1 MGSFRDCIDE
11 AAGKGEITP
20 EAAERARKAY
30 DGAHASASEAF
41 GPVDADRHAGKA
53 VMDQLEL
60 DAIEAKR
67 RRAMMVRTRQEILD
81 GVTAFKRER
90 GYLEPEKIGVRRT
103 APGVVERLTG
113 LGGRKPPPDGF
124 ADESVVPGGFGPGGS
139 EHAMFARSLEL
150 IVENKPGLSGAPFSS
165 IEGRYRAI
173 RGQADAQMASLIEKF
188 ETRTGFDTPGR
199 ADLSNLVREAFGQN
213 TGDKAAQGLAKAW
226 AETAEWLRQSFNAAG
241 GSIGKI
247 DNWGM
252 PQAHDSHAVRAA
264 GRDKWVSYVLP
275 LLDRARMIDDVT
287 GQPMT
292 DTRLVAALGDAW
304 ESIATN
310 GLNAPMAREHAGLSA
325 LAKRRADSRFLLFRD
340 ADGWLGYQSTFGD
353 ADAFSTMMGHVDEMA
368 RDIAQM
374 QILGPNPSAQWS
386 WLVKAAK
393 QEAALEEAAGAR
405 GALDSSATYIQT
417 AENMLGHFTG
427 SLSVPVNS
435 RLASF
440 GVSSRAYF
448 TSTMLGSA
456 ILSDIPTAPVFGAYA
471 RAFSGLSRTGDFGQ
485 LLRLLNP
492 IDGSARQTAR
502 RSGFI
507 IEQATDGMIRATQ
520 DNLRLLTVG
529 ERVDGG
535 MNAFARRLPVAVMRL
550 QGMTAWDAGRK
561 RSFQFEFMAALH
573 DRRGKSIADLR
584 AGDGEDRAFATWL
597 KARGFSE
604 SDWAAIRAAPVW
616 EPAQGAQFLRPID
629 VPDERLSLRL
639 AEAVDFETRLA
650 VPQTTLWTRAK
661 LLGESRPGTLWG
673 EMRRSWAQFRSFN
686 LTASHLWAEEFVLRG
701 QAKGMT
707 PLVSGVAGLTPMIFA
722 LTVGGALAIQLREL
736 SKGNEMKP
744 MDEPRFWMA
753 AMLQGGGLGI
763 LSDAIYASESRA
775 GKSSQAAA
783 FGPGGQALGEAY
795 DATVGNVVEVSEDMR
810 RGDEFSD
817 AVEDADVGRDTVN
830 LGRRWVPGSN
840 LWWARAAWNR
850 GVIDQLQRIV
860 DPEAEEDFAR
870 RSKRMKRD
878 RGQDQWWP
886 EGEALPTNAPGF
898 SALEAGAD

>member
-11 AAGKGEITP
+11 AASKGDITP
-20 EAAERARKAY
+20 DAAERARKAY
-30 DGAHASASEAF
+30 DGAHASASEAL
-41 GPVDADRHAGKA
+41 GPVDADRRAGEA
-53 VMDQLEL
+53 VVAQLEL

-67 RRAMMVRTRQEILD
+67 RRAMMVRTRQAILD
-81 GVTAFKRER
+81 GVSDFKRQR
-90 GYLEPEKIGVRRT
+90 GYLEPDKIGVRRT
-103 APGVVERLTG
+103 TPGVVERLTG
-113 LGGRKPPPDGF
+113 RGGRTPPPGGF
-124 ADESVVPGGFGPGGS
+124 ADDGVVPGGFGPGG
-139 EHAMFARSLEL
+139 ADRALLARSLEL

-165 IEGRYRAI
+165 IEGRYRAL
-173 RGQADAQMASLIEKF
+173 RGQADAQMATLIERF
-188 ETRTGFDTPGR
+188 ETKTGFDTPGR

-213 TGDKAAQGLAKAW
+213 TGDKAAMAEAW
-226 AETAEWLRQSFNAAG
+226 LETAEWLRKSFNAAG

-247 DNWGM
+247 ENWGM
-252 PQAHDSHAVRAA
+252 PQAHDNHAVRAA

-275 LLDRARMIDDVT
+275 LLDRTRMIDDVT

-292 DTRLVAALGDAW
+292 DARLIAALGDAW

-310 GLNAPMAREHAGLSA
+310 GLNAPMALEHAGLSA

-340 ADGWLGYQSTFGD
+340 ADAWLEYQSTFGD
-353 ADAFSTMMGHVDEMA
+353 ADPFSTMMGHIDEMA
-368 RDIAQM
+368 RDTAQM
-374 QILGPNPSAQWS
+374 QILGPNPSAQWA

-393 QEAALEEAAGAR
+393 QEAALEEAAGAK

-440 GVSSRAYF
+440 GVSSRAFF

-456 ILSDIPTAPVFGAYA
+456 VLSDIPTAPVFGAYA
-471 RAFSGLSRTGDFGQ
+471 RAFSGLSRSGDFVQ
-485 LLRLLNP
+485 MMKLMNP
-492 IDGSARQTAR
+492 VDGSARKTAR

-573 DRRGKSIADLR
+573 DRRGKTIADLR
-584 AGDGEDRAFATWL
+584 AGDGEDRTFATWL

-604 SDWAAIRAAPVW
+604 ADWQAIRSAPVW
-616 EPAQGAQFLRPID
+616 EPSKGAQFLRPID
-629 VPDERLSLRL
+629 VPDERLALRL

-661 LLGESRPGTLWG
+661 LLGESRPGTIWG

-707 PLVSGVAGLTPMIFA
+707 PLVSGAAGLTPFIFA
-722 LTVGGALAIQLREL
+722 LTVGGAIAIQMREL
-736 SKGNEMKP
+736 SKGNEMRP

-753 AMLQGGGLGI
+753 ALLQGGGLGV
-763 LSDAIYASESRA
+763 LSDAIYASESRN

-795 DATVGNVVEVSEDMR
+795 DATVGNVVQVSEDMR
-810 RGDEFSD
+810 RGDELGD
-817 AVEDADVGRDTVN
+817 AIEDADVGRDTVN

-850 GVIDQLQRIV
+850 MVIDQLQRMV
-860 DPEAEEDFAR
+860 DPEAEDDFER
-870 RSKRMKRD
+870 RAKRLERD
-878 RGQDQWWP
+878 RGQEQWWE
-886 EGEALPTNAPGF
+886 EGEPLPSQGPGF
-898 SALEAGAD
+898 SALEAAAD